1 MHVLIIEDDAN
12 IAELVSLYMEKEG
25 WRVTIASDGEEGLGR
40 YYDNEPDLLI
50 VDIMLP
56 EVNGLD
62 ICREVRR
69 DDRLVPILILTGKG
83 ETDDI
88 VRGLDAGADDYLVK
102 PFEPKELLAR
112 VKSLFRRSFPYAE
125 STASFT
131 AGNTS
136 LSPDQHEWRING
148 ELIAA
153 APREIRVLSLLMHCE
168 GQTLSR
174 EQILDP
180 VWGKDFD
187 GDPRTVDVHMKRIR
201 EKLRKHE
208 SDWSLLTVRG
218 VGYRLETGRRP

>member
-25 WRVTIASDGEEGLGR
+25 WRVTIASDGEEGLSC
-40 YYDNEPDLLI
+40 YYDSEPDLLI

-62 ICREVRR
+62 ICRDVRQ

-112 VKSLFRRSFPYAE
+112 VKSLLRRSFPYAG
-125 STASFT
+125 STTFFT

-136 LSPDQHEWRING
+136 LSPEQHEWRING

-153 APREIRVLSLLMHCE
+153 APREIRVLSLLVHCK

-201 EKLRKHE
+201 EKLRTFE
-208 SDWSLLTVRG
+208 SDWSLVTVRG
-218 VGYRLETGRRP
+218 VGYRIETGRSS